1 MLTRAALGHRRR
13 RRRETRFLRRRRRSR
28 AQGRWWSYLQV
39 LPRRSGMLLSFE
51 QTPLPADAPSI
62 AGDGPVFLDDPVTWD
77 EDRDGVRTNCL
88 RDVAGIARSELG
100 RHCPVTRRLCA
111 RDFAQHGPDMLL
123 VVAAAHVEHDF
134 RILSGVIDDAFELGD
149 SAG

>member
-1 MLTRAALGHRRR
+1 MSG
-13 RRRETRFLRRRRRSR
+13 REPTAPRMRELNEVS
-28 AQGRWWSYLQV
+28 QV
-39 LPRRSGMLLSFE
+39 LPRRSGVLLSFE
-51 QTPLPADAPSI
+51 QTTLPADAPTI
-62 AGDGPVFLDDPVTWD
+62 AGDGPVLLDDPVTWD

-100 RHCPVTRRLCA
+100 RQCSVTRRLSA

-149 SAG
+149 SAGQNVLVVHYGGVR